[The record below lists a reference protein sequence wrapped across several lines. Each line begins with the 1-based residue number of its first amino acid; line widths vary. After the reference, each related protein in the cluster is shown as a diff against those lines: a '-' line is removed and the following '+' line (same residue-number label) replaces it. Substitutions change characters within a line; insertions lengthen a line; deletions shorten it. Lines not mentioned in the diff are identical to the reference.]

1 MQVDVLELEL
11 APGVSL
17 DLRDSR
23 ALAHRLLI
31 VDTLPSDEDMTTA
44 AIEALSSEL
53 LPDWYDDWVV
63 IEAEDW
69 RQLRLHALEELAE
82 TLMTVERFGDAV
94 QAARAAIQADPL
106 RESAHATLIRIH
118 LAEGNQSEALVAYE
132 AYRELLLRELGLV
145 PTARLQDLVRP
156 LQRPASG

>member
-31 VDTLPSDEDMTTA
+31 VDTLPSDADMTTA
-44 AIEALSSEL
+44 AIEALSYEL

-63 IEAEDW
+63 IEGSGREAG
-69 RQLRLHALEELAE
+69 
-82 TLMTVERFGDAV
+82 MTVK
-94 QAARAAIQADPL
+94 L
-106 RESAHATLIRIH
+106 
-118 LAEGNQSEALVAYE
+118 ALVDRSGPPAGTRVDIAAPLGRPQWVE
-132 AYRELLLRELGLV
+132 AEHPGAGRFVHIELLKDGQQIDPRSVMRERK
-145 PTARLQDLVRP
+145 AQDV
-156 LQRPASG
+156 AK